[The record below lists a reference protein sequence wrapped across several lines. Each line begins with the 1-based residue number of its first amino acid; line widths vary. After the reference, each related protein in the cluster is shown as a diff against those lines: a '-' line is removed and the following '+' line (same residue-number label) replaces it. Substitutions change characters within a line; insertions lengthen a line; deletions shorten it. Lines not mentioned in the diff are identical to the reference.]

1 VEVSHTDNGVT
12 EPHCWKLN
20 CLSQLKFL
28 TASIPMVP
36 SWPDYHYGKY
46 IEHGIEV
53 ACLGSVG
60 VMRSQ

>member
-1 VEVSHTDNGVT
+1 MTSL
-12 EPHCWKLN
+12 KKKIN

-36 SWPDYHYGKY
+36 SWPDYHY
-46 IEHGIEV
+46 EHGIEV
-53 ACLGSVG
+53 TCVGSVG